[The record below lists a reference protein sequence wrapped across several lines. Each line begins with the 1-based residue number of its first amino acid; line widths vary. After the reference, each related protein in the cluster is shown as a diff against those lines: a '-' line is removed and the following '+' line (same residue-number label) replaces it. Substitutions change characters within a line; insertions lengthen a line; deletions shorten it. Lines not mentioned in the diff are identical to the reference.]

1 MSHEESCVRYCI
13 RNWHMSH
20 DQAFARDF
28 IRKFNQNVQEICRH
42 FRSIIWPMGRVR
54 ESQRNQ
60 SKISGKMTN
69 QSKRSKRNFWKK
81 KLLEGN
87 GGSIT
92 LRYIREEESLPTSL
106 LLEAHP
112 NPHYRQ
118 RLFSTEES
126 RQNNTDIR
134 QYMTKPYK
142 KQGTRNKKRTLEN
155 IENNIERL
163 KFSQC

>member
-1 MSHEESCVRYCI
+1 MSHDESCVRYCI
-13 RNWHMSH
+13 RNWNMSH

-69 QSKRSKRNFWKK
+69 QSKRSKRNFWRK

-92 LRYIREEESLPTSL
+92 LRYKRRRESLPTLSSGR
-106 LLEAHP
+106 HTQT
-112 NPHYRQ
+112 HTSDTRQ
-118 RLFSTEES
+118 HFPQGNYYQDRKT
-126 RQNNTDIR
+126 RPQTKTMKTNTLW
-134 QYMTKPYK
+134 
-142 KQGTRNKKRTLEN
+142 NW
-155 IENNIERL
+155 L
-163 KFSQC
+163 KFCQLD

>member
-1 MSHEESCVRYCI
+1 
-13 RNWHMSH
+13 
-20 DQAFARDF
+20 
-28 IRKFNQNVQEICRH
+28 
-42 FRSIIWPMGRVR
+42 MGRVR

-69 QSKRSKRNFWKK
+69 QSKRSKRNFWRK

-92 LRYIREEESLPTSL
+92 LRYIRRRESLPGGFFREAHPNPHYRQRPSSTEDHPNPHYRQRPSSTEAHPNPHYRQSLLLEAHPNPHYRQSL

-118 RLFSTEES
+118 RPSSTEE
-126 RQNNTDIR
+126 
-134 QYMTKPYK
+134 
-142 KQGTRNKKRTLEN
+142 
-155 IENNIERL
+155 
-163 KFSQC
+163 